1 MDLEQVFLIVL
12 GVWLLGLTIVITWLF
27 WHLKGL
33 IKESGGKTLVKTLK
47 DVFQKEKKNEAGIS
61 SIKKEIGKIRKDDLV
76 HLQKVGLV
84 RFNPFNETG
93 GDHSFSIALL
103 DGEDTGFVLTGL
115 HTRERTRIY
124 VKEIK
129 KSKSKYELSKE
140 ELKAINKAKYGF

>member
-1 MDLEQVFLIVL
+1 MDLEQIFLIVL
-12 GVWLLGLTIVITWLF
+12 GAWLFGLTIVIAWLF

-47 DVFQKEKKNEAGIS
+47 DVFQKEKKNEVEIGG
-61 SIKKEIGKIRKDDLV
+61 IKKEIGKIKKDDLV

-103 DGEDTGFVLTGL
+103 DGKNTGFVLTGL

-124 VKEIK
+124 IK
-129 KSKSKYELSKE
+129 GIEKSESKYELSKE
-140 ELKAINKAKYGF
+140 ELKAINKAKKG

>member
-1 MDLEQVFLIVL
+1 MNLEQVFLIVL
-12 GVWLLGLTIVITWLF
+12 GAWLFGLTTVIAWLF

-47 DVFQKEKKNEAGIS
+47 NVFQREKKNETEIS
-61 SIKKEIGKIRKDDLV
+61 DIKKEIGKIRKDDLA
-76 HLQKVGLV
+76 HLQKVGLI

-103 DGEDTGFVLTGL
+103 NGKNTGFVLTGL

-124 VKEIK
+124 IK
-129 KSKSKYELSKE
+129 RIEKSKSKYELSKE
-140 ELKAINKAKYGF
+140 ELKAIDKAKKG

>member
-140 ELKAINKAKYGF
+140 ELKAINKAKKG